1 MGRWAAWAF
10 VVGSALVH
18 GLPALPHVLLGGL
31 GVLGVMLAGAGVW
44 QAADLRARKP
54 WIGWIAW
61 PALALCLGS
70 ATTMVRADFRMRDAL
85 DTSVENQAMTLTWR
99 VAGLATRTEHGQR
112 YEADLV
118 DPPSGVPTRAMVFQ
132 PAAGTFAGPRQPGQA
147 VVPGE
152 IWTGRLA
159 LKRPHGLMNPHGFD
173 YEAHL
178 FQQGIRAT
186 GTVRGVASR
195 VGDAPWATFDTVI
208 QRVRHRLREAMAPG
222 LEGARYGAVILALA
236 MGDQAAIRKEDW
248 RTFNLT
254 GITHLVSISG
264 LHVTMMA
271 ALGGAIAML
280 GWSRLSWRGVMLAER
295 APAQVM
301 GACAALLVALAYCL
315 VAGWGIPA
323 QRTFFMLAVVAIA
336 AIARLRLGGPR
347 VLALAAATVTA
358 LDPWAPVSAGF
369 WLSFGAVAVL
379 MLAGSGRWRRRPVP
393 AVAGRLAQWR
403 HALGQQLRDAG
414 RLQAALTLGL
424 LPLLALM
431 FQQVSLVSPFAN
443 AIAIPVVSLLV
454 TPLALAAMF
463 LSVLPGPEGLA
474 HLMSAAAHAVFA
486 AVMWPVQA
494 LADLPYAS
502 ASTAAAPWPWVAV
515 GLVGVAWT
523 LQPAGLPRRW
533 LGMALV
539 LPVLCYR
546 PERPD
551 PGDWRLTA
559 LDVGQ
564 GGAAVLETAT
574 QTLVFDTGPPFGD
587 TADAGE
593 RVVWPYLR
601 SRGIRRIDHLLVSH
615 GDADHA
621 GGLASLLAAVP
632 ITAIT
637 ASYDLAVETSWPPA
651 FPGLPATTRT
661 GPCEAGQAWAVD
673 GVVFHMLYPDAAPPG
688 SRGYPGDP
696 AGARRAS
703 ADRNANSCVLHVQG
717 RHHSALLPGDI
728 GAEQEAA
735 ILRSARRPGEV
746 LPPGVGF
753 RTGQGA
759 GRRTGQSTG
768 KGTGQNTGQMAAQNT
783 GQMAGQV
790 LAASNTPGADVDP
803 GDPATALQADVALM
817 AHHGSRHS
825 SSVPWTLAVSARHAV
840 AQAGYLNSYRH
851 PHPAALARWQAAGA
865 AVHRTD
871 KHGAVVFTS
880 QGGRLSVSRER
891 ERRQRYWHAD

>member
-1 MGRWAAWAF
+1 
-10 VVGSALVH
+10 
-18 GLPALPHVLLGGL
+18 
-31 GVLGVMLAGAGVW
+31 
-44 QAADLRARKP
+44 
-54 WIGWIAW
+54 
-61 PALALCLGS
+61 
-70 ATTMVRADFRMRDAL
+70 MVRADFRMRDAL
-85 DTSVENQAMTLTWR
+85 DTSVENQAATLTWR
-99 VAGLATRTEHGQR
+99 IAGLANQTEDGQR

-118 DPPSGVPTRAMVFQ
+118 DPPPGVPTRVMVFQ
-132 PAAGTFAGPRQPGQA
+132 PAGSRFAAPGHPRYSGPPPLPVPSLQHSQRPQPASPAQPYPLSPLA
-147 VVPGE
+147 LARSPAVFPVPVVPGE

-271 ALGGAIAML
+271 ALGGALAML

-347 VLALAAATVTA
+347 VLALAAATVAA

-393 AVAGRLAQWR
+393 AVAGQAARWR

-474 HLMSAAAHAVFA
+474 HLLSAAAHAVFA

-502 ASTAAAPWPWVAV
+502 ASTAAAPWPSVAV
-515 GLVGVAWT
+515 GLLGVAWT

-533 LGMALV
+533 LGLALV

-637 ASYDLAVETSWPPA
+637 ASYDLAGETPWPPA
-651 FPGLPATTRT
+651 LPDLPATTRT
-661 GPCEAGQAWAVD
+661 GPCKAGQAWEVD
-673 GVVFHMLYPDAAPPG
+673 GLVFRMLHPDAAPPG
-688 SRGYPGDP
+688 SRGRPGER

-717 RHHSALLPGDI
+717 RHHSVLLPGDI
-728 GAEQEAA
+728 GADQEAA
-735 ILRSARRPGEV
+735 ILRSAERAGEV
-746 LPPGVGF
+746 LPPAVGY
-753 RTGQGA
+753 
-759 GRRTGQSTG
+759 
-768 KGTGQNTGQMAAQNT
+768 GTGR
-783 GQMAGQV
+783 V
-790 LAASNTPGADVDP
+790 RAASDTPGADADTA
-803 GDPATALQADVALM
+803 GPAMGLQADVALM

-825 SSVPWTLAVSARHAV
+825 SSVPWTLAVAARHAV

-851 PHPAALARWQAAGA
+851 PHPAALARWQAVGA

-871 KHGAVVFTS
+871 RHGAVVFTS

-891 ERRQRYWHAD
+891 ERRQRYWHGD

>member
-18 GLPALPHVLLGGL
+18 GLPALPHVLLG
-31 GVLGVMLAGAGVW
+31 VIVFFAFVCAGAGLW
-44 QAADLRARKP
+44 QAADVRARRP
-54 WIGWIAW
+54 WVGWLAW
-61 PALALCLGS
+61 PALALGLG
-70 ATTMVRADFRMRDAL
+70 AAMTMVRADFRLRDAL
-85 DTSVENQAMTLTWR
+85 DASVENQAMPLTWR
-99 VAGLATRTEHGQR
+99 VAGLATVTDRGQR
-112 YEADLV
+112 FEADII
-118 DPPSGVPTRAMVFQ
+118 DPPPGVPTRVLVMQ
-132 PAAGTFAGPRQPGQA
+132 PSAGRFGQPGRSPQSVLPDRA
-147 VVPGE
+147 SPSGSPIDRTSAVRPVGSAASSLPGGSDRIPMGVVPGN

-159 LKRPHGLMNPHGFD
+159 LKRPHGLLNPHGFD

-178 FQQGIRAT
+178 FQLGIRAT
-186 GTVRGVASR
+186 ATVRGPATR
-195 VGDAPWATFDTVI
+195 VGDAPYASFDIAI

-222 LEGARYGAVILALA
+222 LEGTRYGGVILALA

-271 ALGGAIAML
+271 ALGGALAML

-301 GACAALLVALAYCL
+301 GACAALCVAWAYCL

-323 QRTFFMLAVVAIA
+323 QRTFFMLAVVAVA

-379 MLAGSGRWRRRPVP
+379 MLAGSGRWRRQRVP
-393 AVAGRLAQWR
+393 DVAGRLTVWR
-403 HALGQQLRDAG
+403 HRLGQRLRDAA

-431 FQQVSLVSPFAN
+431 FQQVSLVSPIAN
-443 AIAIPVVSLLV
+443 AIAIPVVSLVV

-463 LSVLPGPEGLA
+463 LSVLPGPDGLA
-474 HLMSAAAHAVFA
+474 HLVSAAAQGVFA

-502 ASTAAAPWPWVAV
+502 ATTAAAPWPWVAI
-515 GLVGVAWT
+515 GLLGVAWT

-533 LGMALV
+533 LGIALV

-546 PERPD
+546 PERPE
-551 PGDWRLTA
+551 PGDWRLA
-559 LDVGQ
+559 VLDVGQ

-587 TADAGE
+587 NADAGE

-601 SRGIRRIDHLLVSH
+601 ARGIRKVDHLLVSH

-632 ITAIT
+632 VTAIT
-637 ASYDLAVETSWPPA
+637 ASYDVARETAWPA
-651 FPGLPATTRT
+651 TLPGLPAATRS
-661 GPCEAGQAWAVD
+661 GPCEAGQAWQVD
-673 GVVFHMLYPDAAPPG
+673 GVTFHMLYPRAVTGKPRSPPAVAAT
-688 SRGYPGDP
+688 
-696 AGARRAS
+696 ARRAS
-703 ADRNANSCVLHVQG
+703 ADRNANSCVLHVHG
-717 RHHSALLPGDI
+717 SHHSALLPGDI
-728 GAEQEAA
+728 GAEQEDV
-735 ILRSARRPGEV
+735 ILQSARLQG
-746 LPPGVGF
+746 GVVPAA
-753 RTGQGA
+753 RTNG
-759 GRRTGQSTG
+759 
-768 KGTGQNTGQMAAQNT
+768 
-783 GQMAGQV
+783 
-790 LAASNTPGADVDP
+790 AASAGDVDE
-803 GDPATALQADVALM
+803 GNADE
-817 AHHGSRHS
+817 G
-825 SSVPWTLAVSARHAV
+825 
-840 AQAGYLNSYRH
+840 
-851 PHPAALARWQAAGA
+851 
-865 AVHRTD
+865 
-871 KHGAVVFTS
+871 K
-880 QGGRLSVSRER
+880 
-891 ERRQRYWHAD
+891 ADEGNVD